1 MRKGNLKMTENEN
14 TTCQCTD
21 DSLTFEDL
29 LTELRAVDN
38 KDRTKNFIDA
48 INNYL
53 KELLQAV
60 CKYSEKGSMT
70 IKLNFGIDKK
80 SKELKNKI
88 DISIKKPKGTC
99 TNMLYHNDKGDIL
112 LYNPDMT
119 SSAEKVTRLR

>member
-1 MRKGNLKMTENEN
+1 MTENEN

-70 IKLNFGIDKK
+70 IKLDFGIDKK

>member
-14 TTCQCTD
+14 ATCQCTD
-21 DSLTFEDL
+21 DSLTFENL
-29 LTELRAVDN
+29 LAELRAVDN
-38 KDRTKNFIDA
+38 KDRTKSLINA
-48 INNYL
+48 INNNQ

-70 IKLNFGIDKK
+70 IKLDFGVDKK
-80 SKELKNKI
+80 SKELKVDANI
-88 DISIKKPKGTC
+88 DIKKPKGTC

-112 LYNPDMT
+112 LYDPDMT

>member
-14 TTCQCTD
+14 ATCQCTD

-38 KDRTKNFIDA
+38 KDRTKIFIDA
-48 INNYL
+48 INSYL

-70 IKLNFGIDKK
+70 IKLDFGIDKK

-88 DISIKKPKGTC
+88 DISIKKTKGTC